1 MEDIV
6 RYHIRRE
13 GRNLMANIINL
24 EENLEFEICFK
35 RNDMFDYNPERSD
48 YENWVPFTL
57 GLNLPNR
64 HSRIEENAKAT
75 MTIFEIKK
83 LIYGI
88 ENVLAYMESRENC
101 LYTFNSSE
109 SFFELKLEVIPEDNV
124 IEIELWIN
132 VGIQTKGKY
141 SGFDEGV
148 RFVIS
153 KDKLNNFFE
162 DFKENYFEV
171 TGLQISKE

>member
-1 MEDIV
+1 
-6 RYHIRRE
+6 
-13 GRNLMANIINL
+13 
-24 EENLEFEICFK
+24 
-35 RNDMFDYNPERSD
+35 
-48 YENWVPFTL
+48 
-57 GLNLPNR
+57 
-64 HSRIEENAKAT
+64 

-88 ENVLAYMESRENC
+88 DNVLAHVESRENGV
-101 LYTFNSSE
+101 YTFNSSE

-153 KDKLNNFFE
+153 KDELNNFFE

-171 TGLQISKE
+171 TGL